1 MTLRDGYDAT
11 KPIRIARFTIS
22 DYHAQK
28 RWLSV
33 PEIFMYSSNIG
44 SVKIAL
50 DVGTEDQRAFLARLG
65 FLDRLALELPE
76 TGTPIT
82 PRPWRQINTMT
93 ISYGHG
99 LSVTPLHLAGAVST
113 VVNGGLRHAPT
124 LLAQDTPAIGQRVFS
139 ADTSKAMRRLLRLV
153 VKSGTGRNADARGFL
168 VGGKTGTAEKS
179 GVGGY
184 RRKALLS
191 SFVAAFPLNAPKFV
205 ILVMVDEPKG
215 NERSHGYATGG
226 VGRRAR
232 GQAHRRPHGTALR
245 NSSN

>member
-1 MTLRDGYDAT
+1 
-11 KPIRIARFTIS
+11 
-22 DYHAQK
+22 
-28 RWLSV
+28 
-33 PEIFMYSSNIG
+33 MYSSNIG

-50 DVGTEDQRAFLARLG
+50 DVGTEGQRPSLPAW

-76 TGTPIT
+76 TGTPMA
-82 PRPWRQINTMT
+82 PRPWRQISTMT

-124 LLAQDTPAIGQRVFS
+124 LLARDTPSAGRRVLS
-139 ADTSKAMRRLLRLV
+139 AETSQAMRRLLRLV
-153 VKSGTGRNADARGFL
+153 VKNGTGRNADAPGFL

-184 RRKALLS
+184 RRKG
-191 SFVAAFPLNAPKFV
+191 AAIVLCGRLPPKRAE
-205 ILVMVDEPKG
+205 IRNPGHGRRTQG

-226 VGRRAR
+226 WVAAPAVKRIIARMAPLYGILPIDENAPEIRRDLEMKLPTPKGGNRLA
-232 GQAHRRPHGTALR
+232 
-245 NSSN
+245 SF